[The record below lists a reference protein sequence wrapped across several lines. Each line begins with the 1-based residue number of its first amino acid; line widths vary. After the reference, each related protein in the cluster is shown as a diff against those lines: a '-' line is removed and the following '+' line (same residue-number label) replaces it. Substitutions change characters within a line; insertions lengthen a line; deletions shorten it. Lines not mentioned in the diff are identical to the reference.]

1 MRQAEKLHPKI
12 TLVIDCLW
20 HSALLIFN
28 YQLEEDYMPRKNP
41 MFYLNVCNS
50 GAPENVAKQVQKVV
64 FVE

>member
-1 MRQAEKLHPKI
+1 
-12 TLVIDCLW
+12 
-20 HSALLIFN
+20 
-28 YQLEEDYMPRKNP
+28 MPRKNP